1 MRMIH
6 GGFIEK
12 MNNSTYTKLVVV
24 RHGETVWNKEG
35 RQQGHLDSNLSDLGK
50 LQAQA
55 IASALVRVTFHA
67 LYSSDLGRAFKTA
80 KIIANHSNLQITV
93 DSRLRERN
101 LGISQ
106 GLTIQEFKLKYP
118 EEYRNFVSRDIDYII
133 PEGESIRQR
142 FERSIAC
149 AVELA
154 FQHTGQRIL
163 LVTHGGILD
172 SLFRKSLNLPLTEER
187 TFSLYNASIN
197 EFSISNNSW
206 KLDSW
211 GNIHHLQTLDTLD
224 DS

>member
-1 MRMIH
+1 MIH

-12 MNNSTYTKLVVV
+12 MNNSTYTKLVVI

-55 IASALVRVTFHA
+55 IASALARVTFHA
-67 LYSSDLGRAFKTA
+67 LYSSDLGRAFETA

>member
-1 MRMIH
+1 
-6 GGFIEK
+6 
-12 MNNSTYTKLVVV
+12 MNNSTFTKLVVV

-55 IASALVRVTFHA
+55 IASALARVTFNA
-67 LYSSDLGRAFKTA
+67 LYSSDLVRAFETA
-80 KIIANHSNLQITV
+80 KIIANRSNLRITI

-101 LGISQ
+101 LGILQ
-106 GLTIQEFKLKYP
+106 GLTIQEFKLKYS

-154 FQHTGQRIL
+154 SQHTGQRIL

-172 SLFRKSLNLPLTEER
+172 SFFRKSLNLPLTEER